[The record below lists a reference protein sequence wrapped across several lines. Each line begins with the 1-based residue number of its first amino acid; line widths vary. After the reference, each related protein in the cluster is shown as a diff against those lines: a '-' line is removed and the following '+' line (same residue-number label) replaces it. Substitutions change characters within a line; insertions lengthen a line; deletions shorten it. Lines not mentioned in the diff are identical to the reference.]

1 MRGLD
6 ELPGPI
12 VVCVPADAPPKFDD
26 DQFGQCAL
34 CGASVRFRPEWP
46 GQYSFICLL
55 CFLVHAED
63 VPTC

>member
-1 MRGLD
+1 MRGLA

-12 VVCVPADAPPKFDD
+12 VVCVPAVGAPQFDD
-26 DQFGQCAL
+26 DQFGECAL
-34 CGASVRFRPEWP
+34 CGAPVRFRPEWP
-46 GQYSFICLL
+46 GDYSFICLL